1 MEKVFVVVSDTRD
14 KIGPLQKKLNMS
26 KSNEEKE
33 SLKKKIETTEKD
45 LEKAKKTALTE
56 VKAHELFHVYF
67 VGKALT
73 QWDKVVQVMHM
84 KDPWVAV
91 NGSLNK

>member
-1 MEKVFVVVSDTRD
+1 MVVSDTRD

-33 SLKKKIETTEKD
+33 GLKENIKTTEKA

-56 VKAHELFHVYF
+56 IVKAFELFRVYF
-67 VGKALT
+67 VGEART
-73 QWDKVVQVMHM
+73 Q
-84 KDPWVAV
+84 
-91 NGSLNK
+91 